1 MSPSAAVVVSALA
14 PLTAL
19 VFWLDRAHSRYV
31 PPRCDDYA
39 ASVPGDTLVRRLA
52 EDLDRASA
60 DVALR
65 NGIYRSVIQDLVP
78 SIQRRLATSGDL
90 SAAARVRLQ
99 AVLEE
104 DHGASNVKTPT
115 QLEELLTD
123 LEYR

>member
-1 MSPSAAVVVSALA
+1 MSPSAAVVVAALA

-19 VFWLDRAHSRYV
+19 VFWLDRAQSRYV
-31 PPRCDDYA
+31 PPSCDDYA
-39 ASVPGDTLVRRLA
+39 GSVTGDALVRRLA

-60 DVALR
+60 DATRR
-65 NGIYRSVIQDLVP
+65 NSIYRSVIQDLVP
-78 SIQRRLATSGDL
+78 SIQRRLATTGDL
-90 SAAARVRLQ
+90 PAATRIRLQ

-104 DHGASNVKTPT
+104 DHGASNVKTPA

>member
-1 MSPSAAVVVSALA
+1 MSASAAVVVAALA
-14 PLTAL
+14 PLAGL
-19 VFWLDRAHSRYV
+19 VLWLDRAYSRFV

-52 EDLDRASA
+52 VDLDRASA
-60 DVALR
+60 DAALR

-90 SAAARVRLQ
+90 PAAARVRLQ

-104 DHGASNVKTPT
+104 DHGESNVKTPT